1 MTLSPPFAGDRSGPD
16 SRAAGGRSGRRA
28 ARAVG
33 RPGYRWIVLS
43 TVLIVQFAQG
53 TVNTVLS
60 AALKD
65 VALDLHSTE
74 TTLAWAITA
83 PFLAIGIGNPIFGRM
98 GDIRSRRRMYLIG
111 VTVFAMC
118 TGGAALAHSSA
129 ALIATRAGAGVGTAI
144 AMPNGMAI
152 VLGYFGRDERARAL
166 GWFNLVGVTSPAM
179 GLVLGGIMIDALGW
193 RSLFVIY
200 GIIGIVGLAFAF
212 AFLYETPR
220 LAAPTARSIDI
231 AGSLTLGTATLAAML
246 GLTFIARNGFTNPLT
261 LSLLALAPIAAVRFV
276 HIERRMR
283 DPLVPLHY
291 FRRRGFTGPIV
302 AYFAGNMAYMG
313 GFVISPI
320 LLKDV
325 FGYTKLSKITALL
338 ILRPLTFGLA
348 SPIGARFEGRFGGRR
363 TAITGSV
370 AMLGSMVL
378 FGVTTQVESV
388 ALLVVALMLSGLSF
402 GLVSGPF
409 TASVAN
415 AVEPLDL
422 GVAQGIFNTSVSLG
436 TVTGIQ
442 VVLLALGGAT
452 VHSSHDFLAPYAIG
466 AGAAAAMLAAS
477 FLLSDQR
484 RSRNST

>member
-1 MTLSPPFAGDRSGPD
+1 
-16 SRAAGGRSGRRA
+16 
-28 ARAVG
+28 VG

-65 VALDLHSTE
+65 VAVDLRSSE
-74 TTLAWAITA
+74 ATLAWAITA
-83 PFLAIGIGNPIFGRM
+83 PFLAIGIGNPIFGRL
-98 GDIRSRRRMYLIG
+98 GDIRSRRRMYLVG
-111 VTVFAMC
+111 VAIFALC

-144 AMPNGMAI
+144 AMPNGMAM
-152 VLGYFGRDERARAL
+152 VLGYFAREERARAL
-166 GWFNLVGVTSPAM
+166 GWFNLVGITAPAM
-179 GLVLGGIMIDALGW
+179 GLALGGIMIDALGW

-200 GIIGIVGLAFAF
+200 GAIAVVGLGFAL

-220 LAAPTARSIDI
+220 LEASKAQSIDV

-246 GLTFIARNGFTNPLT
+246 GLTFIARRGLTSPLT
-261 LSLLALAPIAAVRFV
+261 LSLLALAPIAAVSFV
-276 HIERRMR
+276 IIERHIR

-291 FRRRGFTGPIV
+291 FRRPGFSGPMI
-302 AYFAGNMAYMG
+302 AYFAGHIAYMG

-348 SPIGARFEGRFGGRR
+348 SPVGARFEGRFGARR
-363 TAITGSV
+363 TAVTGSI
-370 AMLGSMVL
+370 AMLASMMLFVL
-378 FGVTTQVESV
+378 TTTSESV
-388 ALLVVALMLSGLSF
+388 PLLIVALAMSGLSF
-402 GLVSGPF
+402 GLVTAPF
-409 TASVAN
+409 AASVAN
-415 AVEPLDL
+415 SVEASDL
-422 GVAQGIFNTSVSLG
+422 GVAQGVFNTAISLG

-442 VVLLALGGAT
+442 VALLALGDAT
-452 VHSSHDFLAPYAIG
+452 VHSNHDFLAPYVIG
-466 AGAAAAMLAAS
+466 AVGAAAMLAAS

-484 RSRNST
+484 RSKNST

>member
-1 MTLSPPFAGDRSGPD
+1 MSPSPVVTAGPGS
-16 SRAAGGRSGRRA
+16 RA

-33 RPGYRWIVLS
+33 RPGHRWIVLA

-65 VALDLHSTE
+65 VAVDLGSSE

-98 GDIRSRRRMYLIG
+98 GDLRSRRRMYLIG
-111 VTVFAMC
+111 VTIFALC
-118 TGGAALAHSSA
+118 TGGSALAHSSA

-144 AMPNGMAI
+144 AMPNGMAM
-152 VLGYFGRDERARAL
+152 VLGYFAREERSRAL
-166 GWFNLVGVTSPAM
+166 GWFNLVGITAPAM
-179 GLVLGGIMIDALGW
+179 GLALGGIMIDALGW
-193 RSLFVIY
+193 RSLFAIY
-200 GIIGIVGLAFAF
+200 GVVGGVGLAFAV
-212 AFLYETPR
+212 AFLYEPAR
-220 LAAPTARSIDI
+220 LEAAEARSIDI

-246 GLTFIARNGFTNPLT
+246 GLTFVARRGLT
-261 LSLLALAPIAAVRFV
+261 DPVTLGLLLLAPIALTRFIF
-276 HIERRMR
+276 IERRMR

-291 FRRRGFTGPIV
+291 FRRAGFSGPMI
-302 AYFAGNMAYMG
+302 AYFAGHIAYMG

-348 SPIGARFEGRFGGRR
+348 SPIGARFEGRYGGRR
-363 TAITGSV
+363 TAVTGSV
-370 AMLGSMVL
+370 AMLASMML
-378 FGVTTQVESV
+378 FVVTTLAESV
-388 ALLVVALMLSGLSF
+388 PLLIVALIMSGLSF
-402 GLVSGPF
+402 GLVTAPF
-409 TASVAN
+409 AASVAN
-415 AVEPLDL
+415 SVDASDL
-422 GVAQGIFNTSVSLG
+422 GVAQGIFNTAISLG

-442 VVLLALGGAT
+442 IVLLALGDAA
-452 VHSSHDFLAPYAIG
+452 VHDSHDFLAPYAIG
-466 AGAAAAMLAAS
+466 AGGAMAMLAAS

-484 RSRNST
+484 RSKNST

>member
-1 MTLSPPFAGDRSGPD
+1 VNRT
-16 SRAAGGRSGRRA
+16 
-28 ARAVG
+28 ARAVA

-53 TVNTVLS
+53 TINTVLS

-65 VALDLHSTE
+65 VAVDLGSTE
-74 TTLAWAITA
+74 ATLAWAITA
-83 PFLAIGIGNPIFGRM
+83 PFLAIGIGNPIFGRL

-111 VTVFAMC
+111 VAVFALC

-129 ALIATRAGAGVGTAI
+129 ALIATRAGAGIGTSI
-144 AMPNGMAI
+144 AMPNGMAM
-152 VLGYFGRDERARAL
+152 VLGYFAREERSRAL
-166 GWFNLVGVTSPAM
+166 GWFNMVGITAPAI
-179 GLVLGGIMIDALGW
+179 GLALGGIMIDAFGW

-200 GIIGIVGLAFAF
+200 GAISVVGFAFAL
-212 AFLYETPR
+212 AFLYEMPR
-220 LAAPTARSIDI
+220 EASRAKSIDV

-246 GLTFIARNGFTNPLT
+246 GLTFVARRGLTSPLT
-261 LSLLALAPIAAVRFV
+261 LSLLVLAPIAAVVFV
-276 HIERRMR
+276 RIEKRRR

-291 FRRRGFTGPIV
+291 FRRRGFTGPIT
-302 AYFAGNMAYMG
+302 AYFVGHIAYMG

-363 TAITGSV
+363 TAVTGSV
-370 AMLGSMVL
+370 AMLTSMAL
-378 FGVTTQVESV
+378 FVVTTEAESV
-388 ALLVVALMLSGLSF
+388 PLLIVALVMSGLSF
-402 GLVSGPF
+402 GLVTAPF
-409 TASVAN
+409 AASVSN
-415 AVEPLDL
+415 AVDPSDL
-422 GVAQGIFNTSVSLG
+422 GVAQGIFNTAISLG

-442 VVLLALGGAT
+442 VVLLALGDAS
-452 VHSSHDFLAPYAIG
+452 VHSSDDFRAPYAIG
-466 AGAAAAMLAAS
+466 ALGAAAMLASS

-484 RSRNST
+484 RSKNST